1 MKKWLP
7 DSLRGR
13 TLLVL
18 LLGLTLSH
26 AASMAIH
33 YTDRGHALEVFGGE
47 QMADRIAT
55 IASLLDQSP
64 SEDRNLVARMLT
76 SETLGVAWDT
86 NAPGA
91 SNSPGDW
98 RADMMEV
105 LIKDR
110 LRRSEEPVLRIVYG
124 PAGADPAGL
133 EALHV
138 SIMLSDQS
146 WVSFETPLSIPQRF
160 WSLRLVLSMSLM
172 GIAAIALSIWAVRV
186 LSRPIATFA
195 QAAGRLGVDVK
206 APPMPEDGPVEVRSA
221 ARVFNEM
228 QERIGRFIDDRL
240 QMVAAI
246 SHDLRTPITR
256 LRLRAEFIADP
267 EQRRKMLKDLNEM
280 ESMISAT
287 LDFARQDAGEEPR
300 ETVDLVSLVQ
310 TICDDFSDLGYDV
323 SFPRH
328 ERIRYSCQPG
338 AMRRAL
344 SNVIENAIKYGD
356 RARVAIAETSVQV
369 LIQVEDDGPGIAK
382 NERERVFAPF
392 YRIEKSRSRETGG
405 VGLGLTVAR
414 TIVRAHGGEVRL
426 YQAGSGGLRVE
437 LALPRA

>member
-55 IASLLDQSP
+55 IANLLDQSTP
-64 SEDRNLVARMLT
+64 KERNQIATTLS
-76 SETLGVAWDT
+76 SETLGIGWKESELA
-86 NAPGA
+86 A
-91 SNSPGDW
+91 STSPRDW
-98 RADMMEV
+98 RADMMET
-105 LIKDR
+105 LIRDR
-110 LRRSEEPVLRIVYG
+110 MIRSTPPDLRIFHG
-124 PAGADPAGL
+124 PAGENQSGS
-133 EALHV
+133 EVLHV
-138 SIMLSDQS
+138 SVKLSDQS
-146 WVSFETPLSIPQRF
+146 WVNFQTPLSIPQRF

-172 GIAAIALSIWAVRV
+172 GVAAIALSIWAVRV

-195 QAAGRLGVDVK
+195 RAAERLGVDVK

-228 QERIGRFIDDRL
+228 QQRIRRFIDDRL

-256 LRLRAEFIADP
+256 LRLRAEFIAEP
-267 EQRRKMLKDLNEM
+267 EQRQKMLKDLNEM
-280 ESMISAT
+280 EAMISAT
-287 LDFARQDAGEEPR
+287 LDFAREDAGEEAR
-300 ETVDLVSLVQ
+300 ETVDLASLVQ
-310 TICDDFSDLGYDV
+310 TICDDFSDLGYDIT
-323 SFPRH
+323 FPRH
-328 ERIRYSCQPG
+328 ERVRYSCQPG

-344 SNVIENAIKYGD
+344 SNVIENAVKYGD
-356 RARVAIAETSVQV
+356 RVRVAIAETASQIM
-369 LIQVEDDGPGIAK
+369 IQVEDDGPGIAPD
-382 NERERVFAPF
+382 EQERVFAPF

-414 TIVRAHGGEVRL
+414 TIVRAHGGEVWLKR
-426 YQAGSGGLRVE
+426 ADSGGLRVE
-437 LALPRA
+437 LAFPRS

>member
-1 MKKWLP
+1 MKKCLP

-18 LLGLTLSH
+18 LLGLMLSH

-55 IASLLDQSP
+55 ITGLLDQSSP
-64 SEDRNLVARMLT
+64 KERKRLATTLS
-76 SETLGVAWDT
+76 SETLEISWEESEPA
-86 NAPGA
+86 A

-98 RADMMEV
+98 RVGMMET
-105 LIKDR
+105 LIRGR
-110 LRRSEEPVLRIVYG
+110 LSRTAQPELGIFYG
-124 PAGADPAGL
+124 PAGADQA
-133 EALHV
+133 ETEVLHV
-138 SIMLSDQS
+138 SIRLADQS
-146 WVSFETPLSIPQRF
+146 WVAFQTPLSIPQRF
-160 WSLRLVLSMSLM
+160 WSLLLVLSMSLM
-172 GIAAIALSIWAVRV
+172 GVAAIALSVWAVLA

-195 QAAGRLGVDVK
+195 RAAERLGMDVK

-228 QERIGRFIDDRL
+228 QQRIRRFIDDRL

-267 EQRRKMLKDLNEM
+267 EQRQKMLKDLNEM
-280 ESMISAT
+280 EAMISAT
-287 LDFARQDAGEEPR
+287 LDFAREDAGEEPR

-310 TICDDFSDLGYDV
+310 TVCDDFSDLGYDV

-328 ERIRYSCQPG
+328 ERVRYACQPG
-338 AMRRAL
+338 AIRRVL
-344 SNVIENAIKYGD
+344 SNVIQNAVKYGN
-356 RARVAIAETSVQV
+356 RARVAIAETGRQIV
-369 LIQVEDDGPGIAK
+369 IHVEDDGPGVPPD
-382 NERERVFAPF
+382 EQERVFAPF

-414 TIVRAHGGEVRL
+414 TLVRAHGGEVRL
-426 YQAGSGGLRVE
+426 LRANSGGLRVE
-437 LALPRA
+437 LAFPRS